1 MISVFL
7 AFFDQYYIMYEDWNV
22 FEYTNFP
29 LKTKYND
36 TVVYSVDSNYLFS
49 RGKQEQKLLK
59 RFFD

>member
-7 AFFDQYYIMYEDWNV
+7 AFFDQYYIMNEDWNV

-29 LKTKYND
+29 FKTKYND

-49 RGKQEQKLLK
+49 RAKQEQKLLK

>member
-22 FEYTNFP
+22 FEYANFP
-29 LKTKYND
+29 FKTKYND

-49 RGKQEQKLLK
+49 RAKQEQKLLK

>member
-1 MISVFL
+1 MVSIFV

-29 LKTKYND
+29 FKTKYND
-36 TVVYSVDSNYLFS
+36 TVVYSVDSNYLFL